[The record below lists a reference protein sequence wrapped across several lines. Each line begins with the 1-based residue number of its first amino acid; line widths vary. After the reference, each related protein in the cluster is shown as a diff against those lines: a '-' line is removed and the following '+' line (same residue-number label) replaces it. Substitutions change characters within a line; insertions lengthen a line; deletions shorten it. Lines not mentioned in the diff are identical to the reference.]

1 MFTKRGFTLIETI
14 VVAAIIVV
22 SLGVWIFVFRNS
34 SGGTQDQTID
44 QEYYQHYSLLLS
56 RLKIDL
62 RSAKEWKKVNETT
75 YAIRILTDSDNGFPV
90 EKNVV
95 YTLSGNGQR
104 VERNDGSRS
113 SVYDFSK
120 VKGGGNF
127 VFRISP

>member
-14 VVAAIIVV
+14 VVAAIIIV
-22 SLGVWIFVFRNS
+22 SLGVWVFVFRNT
-34 SGGTQDQTID
+34 SGITQDQTID
-44 QEYYQHYSLLLS
+44 QEYYQHYSMLLA

-62 RSAKEWKKVNETT
+62 RSAREWKKVNETT
-75 YAIRILTDSDNGFPV
+75 YAIRILTDSEKGLPV

-95 YTLSGNGQR
+95 YTLSEDR
-104 VERNDGSRS
+104 KKVERNDGSRS

-120 VKGGGNF
+120 VKGGEKF